1 MSKLKEGKDESLS
14 TVDAL
19 VFMVGSDEDASQY
32 SKSNALQFWLY
43 NYELNDTLT
52 LFTKQG
58 FYFLASTRK
67 AQFLQPVENKE
78 AVGSL
83 PPVTVVVREKSDK
96 DRANMQ
102 KFASIL
108 KEAGEVFGYFG
119 KDSFSSDFA
128 KSWNAILEENNI
140 KLTVDVSTSFAHLFA
155 KKDSTEIEQCKKAA
169 AASVNTWSFL
179 RKKIVDIIDQSKK
192 VKHSRL
198 AEDVEKAMTTVQ
210 VQQRLADNGNVESC
224 YTPIIQSGGNFSLKL
239 SAESNDKLIHY
250 GTIVYSL
257 GARYQSYCSNVS
269 RTMLVDPSKELE
281 ENYEI
286 LLVVENAIIEALKPG
301 AKLSDVYAVGINA
314 LKEKKPA
321 LMENLIKNNFGPKC
335 EMIVEPNMVFVV
347 YVGLQ
352 GLTNSEAKDEQSKTS
367 ALLLSDTVLISAFGG
382 EFESVCCH
390 QKYPRF
396 LTGLEF
402 RESSMLISPKCEM
415 IVEPNMVFVVYVGL
429 QGLTNSEAKDEQSK
443 TSALLLSD
451 TVLISAE
458 GANEILTERAK
469 SRLKSNVIRFKEEPE
484 TSHGDD
490 NKENNAADVGR
501 GKRSV
506 LLQDQT
512 RNKTTNEDK
521 RKEHQ
526 KELAK
531 RLNEAAKERLAE
543 QTGQKDTK
551 TIKKSNV
558 SYKAY
563 EKFPKEP
570 EVDKLNIYVDRRH
583 DSIIL
588 PIFGV
593 PVPFHIS
600 MIKNT
605 SQSVEGDFTYLRVN
619 FMHPG
624 SQIGKDSQQQFPHP
638 LSTYVKELF
647 NVTAYFVME
656 AEEREKEGAVKQ
668 DKLILSTAKGNP
680 KLKDLFVRPNIIAK
694 RVSGSLEAHANGFR
708 YTSLRGDKIDVL
720 YNNIKHAFFQP
731 CDNEM
736 IILLHFTLKNPV
748 LWGKRKYQDIQFYTE
763 VGEITTDLG
772 KYHHMQDRDDIQ
784 SEQMEREMRKKLNQ
798 VFQNFCDKARSL
810 RLSTF
815 PIRKIK
821 ELVKGFRYTSLRGDK
836 IDVLYNNI
844 KHAFFQP
851 CDNEMIILLH
861 FTLKNPVLWGKRKYQ
876 DIQFYTEVG
885 EITTDLGKYHHMQD
899 RDDIQ
904 SEQMEREMRK
914 KLNQVFQNFCDKVVR
929 QTNEAF
935 DFDSPFNELGFFG
948 VPHRSSCTLK
958 PTSACLVN
966 LTEWNLRG
974 ITLCGEVFNNSNCS
988 DFRRVHCGVML
999 GDREREGGGSPFN
1012 ELGFFGVPHRSSCTL
1027 KPTSACLVNL
1037 TEWPP
1042 FVITLDEVEFVH
1054 FERVSFQL
1062 KNFDM
1067 VFIFKDYTRKV
1078 QMVQQIPMT
1087 SLDNV
1092 KEWLN
1097 SCDIHYSEGIQ
1108 SLNWAKI
1115 MKTILDDP
1123 EDFFQ
1128 NDGWNFLA
1136 TDSDNEDEEEDE
1148 ESEEAWTPS
1157 EEESEGEDEDEDEE
1171 ESDEVTSE
1179 SGKDWSDLEA
1189 EAQRADRA
1197 RDRGEEERVHRE
1209 KARHHGG
1216 EKRKHSSKGRGPSPK
1231 RRK

>member
-1 MSKLKEGKDESLS
+1 MAKVTVNKETFISRASKLYDYWKEGSDEILPR
-14 TVDAL
+14 VDAL

-32 SKSNALQFWLY
+32 SKSNALQYWLY

-52 LFTKQG
+52 IFTKEG
-58 FYFLASTRK
+58 FYFLASARK

-83 PPVTVVVREKSDK
+83 PPVTVILREKSDK
-96 DRANMQ
+96 DRANME
-102 KFASIL
+102 KLASVL
-108 KEAGEVFGYFG
+108 KEAGEVFGHFG

-128 KSWNAILEENNI
+128 KSWAAILEENGL
-140 KLTVDVSTSFAHLFA
+140 KMEVDVSPSFARLFSE
-155 KKDSTEIEQCKKAA
+155 KDSTEIDQCRKAA
-169 AASVNTWSFL
+169 AASVNTWSFI
-179 RKKIVDIIDQSKK
+179 RKKIVDIIDQAKK

-224 YTPIIQSGGNFSLKL
+224 YTPIIQSGGNFNLKL

-257 GARYQSYCSNVS
+257 GARYQSYCSNLS

-301 AKLSDVYAVGINA
+301 AKLCDVYAVGVNA
-314 LKEKKPA
+314 LKEKKPS
-321 LMENLIKNNFGPKC
+321 LMDNLIKNNFGFVTGLEFRESSMLISPKC
-335 EMIVEPNMVFVV
+335 EMVVKPNMVFVV
-347 YVGLQ
+347 FVGLQ
-352 GLTNSEAKDEQSKTS
+352 SLKNAEAKDEQSKTS
-367 ALLLSDTVLISAFGG
+367 ALLLSDTVLVA
-382 EFESVCCH
+382 
-390 QKYPRF
+390 
-396 LTGLEF
+396 
-402 RESSMLISPKCEM
+402 
-415 IVEPNMVFVVYVGL
+415 
-429 QGLTNSEAKDEQSK
+429 
-443 TSALLLSD
+443 
-451 TVLISAE
+451 AE

-469 SRLKSNVIRFKEEPE
+469 SRVKSNVIRFKDEPE
-484 TSHGDD
+484 TSQGDD
-490 NKENNAADVGR
+490 NKENNAADLGR

-506 LLQDQT
+506 LLQEQT

-526 KELAK
+526 KELGK

-551 TIKKSNV
+551 TVKKSNV

-588 PIFGV
+588 PVFGI

-638 LSTYVKELF
+638 LSTYVKELTYRSS
-647 NVTAYFVME
+647 NIKEPGELNAPSNNLSTAYRLIKEMQKKFRTQE

-668 DKLILSTAKGNP
+668 DKLILSAAKGNP

-694 RVSGSLEAHANGFR
+694 RVSGSLEAHAN
-708 YTSLRGDKIDVL
+708 
-720 YNNIKHAFFQP
+720 
-731 CDNEM
+731 
-736 IILLHFTLKNPV
+736 
-748 LWGKRKYQDIQFYTE
+748 
-763 VGEITTDLG
+763 
-772 KYHHMQDRDDIQ
+772 
-784 SEQMEREMRKKLNQ
+784 
-798 VFQNFCDKARSL
+798 
-810 RLSTF
+810 
-815 PIRKIK
+815 
-821 ELVKGFRYTSLRGDK
+821 GFRYTSLRGDK

-966 LTEWNLRG
+966 LTEW
-974 ITLCGEVFNNSNCS
+974 
-988 DFRRVHCGVML
+988 
-999 GDREREGGGSPFN
+999 
-1012 ELGFFGVPHRSSCTL
+1012 
-1027 KPTSACLVNL
+1027 
-1037 TEWPP
+1037 PP

-1097 SCDIHYSEGIQ
+1097 SCDIYYSEGIQ

-1128 NDGWNFLA
+1128 NGGWNFLA
-1136 TDSDNEDEEEDE
+1136 ADSDNEDEEEDE
-1148 ESEEAWTPS
+1148 ESEEAWSPS

-1171 ESDEVTSE
+1171 ESGEVTSE
-1179 SGKDWSDLEA
+1179 SESEVSVDSDESEGKDWSDLEA

-1197 RDRGEEERVHRE
+1197 RDRGEEERAHSEKRRHRE
-1209 KARHHGG
+1209 AS
-1216 EKRKHSSKGRGPSPK
+1216 KRKHTSKGRAPSPK

>member
-1 MSKLKEGKDESLS
+1 MSKLVVNKETFITRASKLYEYWKEGKDESLS

-321 LMENLIKNNFGPKC
+321 LMENLIKNNFG
-335 EMIVEPNMVFVV
+335 
-347 YVGLQ
+347 
-352 GLTNSEAKDEQSKTS
+352 
-367 ALLLSDTVLISAFGG
+367 
-382 EFESVCCH
+382 
-390 QKYPRF
+390 F

-490 NKENNAADVGR
+490 NKLQENNAADVGR

-638 LSTYVKELF
+638 LSTYVKELTYRSS
-647 NVTAYFVME
+647 NIKEPGELNAPSNNLSTAYRLIKEMQKKFRTQE

-798 VFQNFCDKARSL
+798 VFQNFCDK
-810 RLSTF
+810 
-815 PIRKIK
+815 
-821 ELVKGFRYTSLRGDK
+821 
-836 IDVLYNNI
+836 
-844 KHAFFQP
+844 
-851 CDNEMIILLH
+851 
-861 FTLKNPVLWGKRKYQ
+861 
-876 DIQFYTEVG
+876 
-885 EITTDLGKYHHMQD
+885 
-899 RDDIQ
+899 
-904 SEQMEREMRK
+904 
-914 KLNQVFQNFCDKVVR
+914 VVR

-935 DFDSPFNELGFFG
+935 DFD
-948 VPHRSSCTLK
+948 
-958 PTSACLVN
+958 
-966 LTEWNLRG
+966 
-974 ITLCGEVFNNSNCS
+974 
-988 DFRRVHCGVML
+988 
-999 GDREREGGGSPFN
+999 SPFN

-1128 NDGWNFLA
+1128 NGGWNFLA
-1136 TDSDNEDEEEDE
+1136 ADSDNEDEEEDE

-1179 SGKDWSDLEA
+1179 SESEVSMDSDESEGKDWSDLEA

>member
-1 MSKLKEGKDESLS
+1 MSKLVVNKETFITRASKLYEYWKEGKDESLS
-14 TVDAL
+14 MVDAL

-321 LMENLIKNNFGPKC
+321 LMENLIKNNFG
-335 EMIVEPNMVFVV
+335 
-347 YVGLQ
+347 
-352 GLTNSEAKDEQSKTS
+352 
-367 ALLLSDTVLISAFGG
+367 
-382 EFESVCCH
+382 
-390 QKYPRF
+390 F

-490 NKENNAADVGR
+490 NKLQENNAADVGR

-638 LSTYVKELF
+638 LSTYVKELTYRSS
-647 NVTAYFVME
+647 NIKEPGELNAPSNNLSTAYRLIKEMQKKFRTQE

-798 VFQNFCDKARSL
+798 VFQNFCDK
-810 RLSTF
+810 
-815 PIRKIK
+815 
-821 ELVKGFRYTSLRGDK
+821 
-836 IDVLYNNI
+836 
-844 KHAFFQP
+844 
-851 CDNEMIILLH
+851 
-861 FTLKNPVLWGKRKYQ
+861 
-876 DIQFYTEVG
+876 
-885 EITTDLGKYHHMQD
+885 
-899 RDDIQ
+899 
-904 SEQMEREMRK
+904 
-914 KLNQVFQNFCDKVVR
+914 VVR

-966 LTEWNLRG
+966 LTEWVVLY
-974 ITLCGEVFNNSNCS
+974 
-988 DFRRVHCGVML
+988 
-999 GDREREGGGSPFN
+999 DRNG
-1012 ELGFFGVPHRSSCTL
+1012 LL
-1027 KPTSACLVNL
+1027 LL
-1037 TEWPP
+1037 T
-1042 FVITLDEVEFVH
+1042 
-1054 FERVSFQL
+1054 
-1062 KNFDM
+1062 
-1067 VFIFKDYTRKV
+1067 
-1078 QMVQQIPMT
+1078 
-1087 SLDNV
+1087 LDNV
-1092 KEWLN
+1092 
-1097 SCDIHYSEGIQ
+1097 II
-1108 SLNWAKI
+1108 
-1115 MKTILDDP
+1115 
-1123 EDFFQ
+1123 
-1128 NDGWNFLA
+1128 
-1136 TDSDNEDEEEDE
+1136 
-1148 ESEEAWTPS
+1148 
-1157 EEESEGEDEDEDEE
+1157 
-1171 ESDEVTSE
+1171 
-1179 SGKDWSDLEA
+1179 
-1189 EAQRADRA
+1189 
-1197 RDRGEEERVHRE
+1197 
-1209 KARHHGG
+1209 
-1216 EKRKHSSKGRGPSPK
+1216 
-1231 RRK
+1231 